1 MGGTEGLFDGP
12 LGGDGLNSQPFQFL
26 LRVVADHCRKDRL
39 AAGDSLDYSHELIFP
54 ERMPLV
60 EGTVFFDGDLLDQF
74 RFPSMKIVNQE
85 TLGMAEVLIDFGA

>member
-1 MGGTEGLFDGP
+1 MGGTEGLVDGS

-26 LRVVADHCRKDRL
+26 PRVVADHCRKDCL
-39 AAGDSLDYSHELIFP
+39 AAGDGLDNRHELVFP
-54 ERMPLV
+54 ERVTLV
-60 EGTVFFDGDLLDQF
+60 EGTVFFDGDLLEQF